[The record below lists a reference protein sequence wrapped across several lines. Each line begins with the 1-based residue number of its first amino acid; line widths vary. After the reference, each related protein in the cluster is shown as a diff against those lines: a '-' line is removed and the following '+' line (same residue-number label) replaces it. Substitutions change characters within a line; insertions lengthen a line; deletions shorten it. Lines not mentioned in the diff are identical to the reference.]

1 MGMVIAVAN
10 QKGGVGKTTSCVNL
24 AAALADL
31 KKRVLVVDADPQGN
45 TTSGF
50 GVDKKGLQLSVY
62 NTLVEDNPDPDQA
75 LMKARPHLDLLPSHI
90 NLAGAEVE
98 LVALPGRERRMA
110 TVLRTLKDR
119 YDYVLIDCPPSLGL
133 LTVNALTAADAVLIP
148 VQAEYYALEGL
159 MQLMTTLSLVKR
171 SYNATL
177 RLAGVF
183 ITMFDT
189 RTQLSRQVRD
199 EVAWYFRDDFLKTE
213 IPRNVR
219 LSEAP
224 SFGRTIFEYDRRS
237 RGANGYRALARE
249 LTRRLSGQAWRDGAL
264 GHI

>member
-1 MGMVIAVAN
+1 MGIVIAVAN

-24 AAALADL
+24 AAALAGQN
-31 KKRVLVVDADPQGN
+31 KRVLLVDADPQGN
-45 TTSGF
+45 STSGV
-50 GVDKKGLQLSVY
+50 GVDKKALTLSVY
-62 NTLVEDNPDPDQA
+62 DLLIGEPADPGQA
-75 LMKARPHLDLLPSHI
+75 IVNARPRFDLLPSNM

-98 LVALPGRERRMA
+98 LVAVSGRERRLA
-110 TVLRTLKDR
+110 AALSAVRDR
-119 YDYVLIDCPPSLGL
+119 YDFILIDCPPSLGL
-133 LTVNALTAADAVLIP
+133 LTVNALTASDAVLIP

-171 SYNATL
+171 AYNPAL

-189 RTQLSRQVRD
+189 RTQLSKQVRD
-199 EVAWYFRDDFLKTE
+199 EVAWYFRHDFLETG

-224 SFGRTIFEYDRRS
+224 SHGNTIFEYDKRS
-237 RGANGYRALARE
+237 RGANSYKALARE
-249 LTRRLSGQAWRDGAL
+249 LSRRLAGKAWQEGTI
-264 GHI
+264 GHF